1 MSTVDEITKDYLLL
15 SELSKKQT
23 LSDDFIF
30 SKIAEFDKK
39 YKINKSH
46 DLSFEGLLSDIGSD
60 QKSINLLNYVIKRLK
75 GKKERLPKNKYYF
88 DLANTIFTKAEI
100 HFKLED
106 GINYL
111 LNNCNIYREARSTF
125 WLVEKDDSTHFERAA
140 TNIANILEKYG
151 RNYEALFMYD
161 RVLNI
166 NPNFGMA
173 LGNKAIALEY
183 YIRLAPQ
190 QSQLLLNKCYYLLKK
205 ALKDNELAEVG
216 GMSALEYFNNKL
228 KYIENY
234 FSEIDSVPREL
245 NPPSTINKYEKFVLT
260 NNLYLNYDYGYYY
273 DKNSLT
279 DNLFPNLQE
288 EISSEKFKKLSVM
301 SKKTYFSFQVFNQI
315 LEDYTTARYNYFDA
329 LNKNYKKIDAQI
341 NYISTLDYTR
351 HCLKY
356 GLLKSTFS
364 KLYGCLDKIAHL
376 VKYYFSEHKLKES
389 DINIYFDWL
398 TTDEFKQV
406 IKQNKDYQLLA
417 LHSLALDF
425 KTNGQY
431 YRLNKIRNRITH
443 SFLNI
448 NVGIG
453 YDPEYRDFEI
463 EEESIIEQ
471 IRELF
476 LIVKS
481 AILYTIIAI
490 NRLSQKSSNIS
501 MPAIMQKDIFKS
513 H

>member
-1 MSTVDEITKDYLLL
+1 MVAITKDYLQL
-15 SELSKKQT
+15 SELSTKKT
-23 LSDDFIF
+23 LPDEFIF
-30 SKIAEFDKK
+30 KIIAKYDEK
-39 YKINKSH
+39 YKNNKSH
-46 DLSFEGLLSDIGSD
+46 DLSFEGLLSSIGSD
-60 QKSINLLNYVIKRLK
+60 QKSIKLLNCVIKRLK
-75 GKKERLPKNKYYF
+75 EKKERLPQNKYHF
-88 DLANTIFTKAEI
+88 DLANTIFSKAEM
-100 HFKLED
+100 HFKPED
-106 GINYL
+106 GINHL
-111 LNNCNIYREARSTF
+111 LNNCNIYREARSEF
-125 WLVEKDDSTHFERAA
+125 ALVEKNDLTHFERAT

-161 RVLNI
+161 RVLQV

-190 QSQLLLNKCYYLLKK
+190 QSLLLLNKSYHLLKK
-205 ALKDNELAEVG
+205 ALNDDQLAQVG
-216 GMSALEYFNNKL
+216 GMSALQHFNNKL
-228 KYIENY
+228 KDIEKY
-234 FSEIDSVPREL
+234 FSKIKFSPKKL

-260 NNLYLNYDYGYYY
+260 NNLYLNYDFGYYY
-273 DKNSLT
+273 DKNSLK

-288 EISSEKFKKLSVM
+288 EISSKEFKKLSAM
-301 SKKTYFSFQVFNQI
+301 SKKTYFTFQVFNQI
-315 LEDYTTARYNYFDA
+315 LEDYTTARYNYFEA
-329 LNKNYKKIDAQI
+329 LNENYKKIDAQI

-364 KLYGCLDKIAHL
+364 KLYSCLDKIAHL
-376 VKYYFSEHKLKES
+376 VRYYFSGHELRES
-389 DINIYFDWL
+389 DINIYFGWL

-406 IKQNKDYQLLA
+406 IKNNNDYQLLA

-431 YRLNKIRNRITH
+431 YKLNQIRNRITH

-453 YDPEYRDFEI
+453 YDSEYKNFEI
-463 EEESIIEQ
+463 EEERIIEQ

-490 NRLSQKSSNIS
+490 NRLSQNNSNVS
-501 MPAIMQKDIFKS
+501 MSAIMQKDIFKS

>member
-1 MSTVDEITKDYLLL
+1 MQNISEITKDYLQL
-15 SELSKKQT
+15 SELSEKQT
-23 LSDDFIF
+23 LSDEFIF

-39 YKINKSH
+39 YKNNESH
-46 DLSFEGLLSDIGSD
+46 DFSFEGLLSKIGSD
-60 QKSINLLNYVIKRLK
+60 QKSIKLLNYVIKRLK
-75 GKKERLPKNKYYF
+75 AKKERLQKNKYHF
-88 DLANTIFTKAEI
+88 DLANTIFAKVEM
-100 HFKLED
+100 HFKSED

-125 WLVEKDDSTHFERAA
+125 WLVEKDDSTHFERAT

-151 RNYEALFMYD
+151 RNYEALSMYD
-161 RVLNI
+161 RVLKV

-173 LGNKAIALEY
+173 LGNKAIALGY

-190 QSQLLLNKCYYLLKK
+190 QSLLLLNKCYHLLKK
-205 ALKDNELAEVG
+205 ALNDNQLAEVG
-216 GMSALEYFNNKL
+216 GTPALAYFKNTL
-228 KYIENY
+228 TGIENY
-234 FSEIDSVPREL
+234 FSKINTAPVEV

-260 NNLYLNYDYGYYY
+260 NNLYLNYDFGYYY
-273 DKNSLT
+273 DKDSLT

-288 EISSEKFKKLSVM
+288 EISSEKFKKTISM
-301 SKKTYFSFQVFNQI
+301 SKKTYLTFQAFNQI
-315 LEDYTTARYNYFDA
+315 LEDYTTARYNYFEA
-329 LNKNYKKIDAQI
+329 LNENYKKIDAQI

-364 KLYGCLDKIAHL
+364 TLYNCLDKLAHF
-376 VKYYFSEHKLKES
+376 VKYYFSEQELRES

-406 IKQNKDYQLLA
+406 IKKNKDYQLLA
-417 LHSLALDF
+417 LCSLALDF

-431 YRLNKIRNRITH
+431 YKVNQIRNRITH

-453 YDPEYRDFEI
+453 YDPEYKDFEI
-463 EEESIIEQ
+463 KEEEIIEQ
-471 IRELF
+471 IQELL

-490 NRLSQKSSNIS
+490 NRLSQNKSNIS
-501 MPAIMQKDIFKS
+501 MPATLQKDIFRY
-513 H
+513 